1 MVKISPFSKAPS
13 LSVSRE
19 HRSSPHLQKYFLR
32 IRSEVSMKLA
42 YENILINLYVHNLGC
57 IVCFCAL
64 HVLDKS
70 STTMLH
76 PPLHSLLYINLIANS
91 FKIFINHS
99 LIKPRT
105 LQSIYK
111 NLNCNLI
118 PLPPV
123 KHIYSCILDTNT
135 FPGDGLF
142 PSTSPQLP
150 LTYPLFILH
159 TVGSFIFFFQKG
171 LL

>member
-1 MVKISPFSKAPS
+1 
-13 LSVSRE
+13 
-19 HRSSPHLQKYFLR
+19 
-32 IRSEVSMKLA
+32 MKLA
-42 YENILINLYVHNLGC
+42 YQNILINLYVHNLGC

-76 PPLHSLLYINLIANS
+76 PPLHSLLYINLIANC

-99 LIKPRT
+99 FIKPRT

-123 KHIYSCILDTNT
+123 KHYLLLYSRHKHFPRRWFIPIYLSTTTTNLPSFYSSHSWFLHILFSERPSLIFRFNM
-135 FPGDGLF
+135 LF
-142 PSTSPQLP
+142 SP
-150 LTYPLFILH
+150 TKI
-159 TVGSFIFFFQKG
+159 V
-171 LL
+171 LLCHRA